1 MRKRLKQFQLYIL
14 MIFFWII
21 LSGGVDIKVILYG
34 TVFSALII
42 RMVYH
47 VMFELD
53 DNIIKLPPTWRFIWF
68 GYIVLVAIVK
78 SSIDH
83 IFRIIKNESAYET
96 FEVTL
101 DTNNIVIITLIA
113 NAITLTPGTIT
124 LNVNEQTLEVI
135 GFSRGKDDIESMKQ
149 DILHFQ
155 KPFLYRRR

>member
-1 MRKRLKQFQLYIL
+1 
-14 MIFFWII
+14 
-21 LSGGVDIKVILYG
+21 
-34 TVFSALII
+34 
-42 RMVYH
+42 MVYH

-68 GYIVLVAIVK
+68 GYIVFLAIVK
-78 SSIDH
+78 SSVEH
-83 IFRIIKNESAYET
+83 IFRIIKNEAEYET

-101 DTNNIVIITLIA
+101 DTHNVIIITLIA

-135 GFSRGKDDIESMKQ
+135 GFSKGKDNIESMRQ
-149 DILHFQ
+149 DILNFQ